1 MALVDCL
8 KELSNDIYFDCN
20 YLPIK
25 GFNYDGVLINR
36 ADVDFETIAYKSGSY
51 QRVLTN
57 LPVKTGK
64 RGYLVQQPKN
74 APYNGTQ
81 ITMEEGTFINT
92 FTKELHLIVFAE
104 HEDTVSYLT
113 EQFANGEFVAVLRRR
128 EPNGKIAYPVFGL
141 ETGLHATEITQDFYS
156 DDTNGNPAVVLTE
169 TGANAYEKF
178 LDAGSEAQTETLLET
193 LIQEPE

>member
-1 MALVDCL
+1 MALIDCL
-8 KELSNDIYFDCN
+8 NELSLDLYFDCN

-36 ADVDFETIAYKSGSY
+36 ADIDFDTITYKANSHNHT
-51 QRVLTN
+51 LTN
-57 LPVKTGK
+57 LPVKSGK

-81 ITMEEGTFINT
+81 ITMEEGAFMNT
-92 FTKELHLIVFAE
+92 FTKELHLIVFG
-104 HEDTVSYLT
+104 EDEVSVSYIS

-128 EPNGKIAYPVFGL
+128 EPNGKIAYVIYGL
-141 ETGLHATEITQDFYS
+141 ENGLRATEITQDFYS
-156 DDTNGNPAVVLTE
+156 DDTMGNPAVVLTE